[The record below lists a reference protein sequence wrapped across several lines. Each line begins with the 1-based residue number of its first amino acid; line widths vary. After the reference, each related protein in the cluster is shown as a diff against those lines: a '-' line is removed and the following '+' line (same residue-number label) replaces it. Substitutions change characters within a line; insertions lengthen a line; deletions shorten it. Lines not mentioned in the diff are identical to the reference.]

1 MFIFLQ
7 IQCLYT
13 IPVDGKVKSVVKYD
27 DESKVGYE
35 KIDGGVVLHTKS
47 LKPDTDCVIK
57 VTLR

>member
-1 MFIFLQ
+1 MPEFV
-7 IQCLYT
+7 T
-13 IPVDGKVKSVVKYD
+13 IPVDGNVKSVVKYD